1 MRLLFGVQSVRLK
14 SKERFLS
21 FKLFG
26 IFFLLYVIFENFIVD
41 IIYYSIKKIK
51 KYEIA
56 VWCPN
61 CGA

>member
-26 IFFLLYVIFENFIVD
+26 IFFLLDVIFENFIADV
-41 IIYYSIKKIK
+41 IYYSIKK
-51 KYEIA
+51 
-56 VWCPN
+56 N
-61 CGA
+61 CIL